1 MTDKSK
7 SQTWQEVDVQG
18 LAAHRK
24 SISSH
29 QTEVAVKFT
38 ATQTLILRLFKV
50 FVIPIHP
57 YNWILQTPKYFF
69 INL

>member
-7 SQTWQEVDVQG
+7 SQTWQEVDVQV

-29 QTEVAVKFT
+29 QTEVAVVSRN
-38 ATQTLILRLFKV
+38 QNN
-50 FVIPIHP
+50 P
-57 YNWILQTPKYFF
+57 
-69 INL
+69 